1 MSKREAKRTPAFDST
16 QMAFSFDAPPRP
28 VSEGALSGIERQVAS
43 AVAQILKDDTRTRY
57 EVAGGLSALLDD
69 DVSKLMLD
77 AYASEAREGH
87 NISAGRFIALIA
99 ESGRYDILG
108 ALLAKI
114 GARVVVGEEVL
125 TVELGHLEAER
136 QRIAE
141 RITHLRRVA
150 PAIGKQRGP
159 RA

>member
-1 MSKREAKRTPAFDST
+1 MAKRRPAFNAT
-16 QMAFSFDAPPRP
+16 QMAFSFEPPTP
-28 VSEGALSGIERQVAS
+28 AASEGALAGIERQVAS

-87 NISAGRFIALIA
+87 NISAGRFFALIA
-99 ESGRYDILG
+99 ETGRYDVLS
-108 ALLAKI
+108 ALLGKI

-125 TVELGHLEAER
+125 TVELGHIETEIQRLQER
-136 QRIAE
+136 RQ
-141 RITHLRRVA
+141 TLRRVA
-150 PAIGKQRGP
+150 PAIGQGGGRK
-159 RA
+159 

>member
-1 MSKREAKRTPAFDST
+1 MSKSKRRPAFDSP
-16 QMAFSFDAPPRP
+16 QLGFSFDPPAPAA
-28 VSEGALSGIERQVAS
+28 SEGALSGIERQVAS

-57 EVAGGLSALLDD
+57 EVAGGVSALLQD

-87 NISAGRFIALIA
+87 NISVGRFLALIA
-99 ESGRYDILG
+99 ETGRYDVLNG
-108 ALLAKI
+108 LLALI
-114 GARVVVGEEVL
+114 GARIVVGEEVL

-141 RITHLRRVA
+141 RMQQLRRIA
-150 PAIGKQRGP
+150 QPITTRGGP